1 MAKGPSRFRQCG
13 LRGQEALVNTGE
25 PWPSLDE
32 AVPRVLRMQAKL
44 HLWAA
49 RDPGR
54 QFDDLYNL
62 VCDPAFLVV
71 AWDRVR
77 RNKGA
82 RTAGVDGVSPRS
94 IVAEGDVAGFL
105 ADARAQLKSRVFS
118 PLPVRERLIP
128 KGSPGKFRSLGIPS
142 AMDRL
147 VQASVKL
154 VLEPI
159 FEADFKPVSYG
170 FRPRRRAQDAIAE
183 IHHFGTQGYHWV
195 LEADIEACF
204 DEISHPGLLR
214 RIRARI
220 GDKRVLALIKS
231 FLKAG
236 VMAEGGQFRDS
247 VTGSPQGGILSPLLA
262 NIALS
267 ALDEHFCAAYDAHG
281 AAWRR
286 AAHRRRGGAT
296 CRIVRYADD
305 FVIMVHGSKGHAEAL
320 REEVAGVLA
329 PLGLRLSAA
338 KTRVCHLDEGLDFL
352 GFRIQRRLKRGTARK
367 HIYTYP
373 SKKALASIIGKVRAL
388 TRGSRHRT
396 LADLLRQ
403 ANAVLRGWC
412 NYFRYGVSKATF
424 HYVDMF
430 TWRRITLWLRKRHK
444 GINWKT
450 LYRRFLTAKWDTPS
464 EGNVEMF
471 RPQTVEVTR
480 YRWRGYHI
488 PAPWASIAAN
498 LAV

>member
-1 MAKGPSRFRQCG
+1 
-13 LRGQEALVNTGE
+13 
-25 PWPSLDE
+25 
-32 AVPRVLRMQAKL
+32 
-44 HLWAA
+44 
-49 RDPGR
+49 
-54 QFDDLYNL
+54 
-62 VCDPAFLVV
+62 
-71 AWDRVR
+71 
-77 RNKGA
+77 
-82 RTAGVDGVSPRS
+82 VDGVSPRS
-94 IVAEGDVAGFL
+94 IVAGGDVAGFL
-105 ADARAQLKSRVFS
+105 AETRAQLKARVFT

-204 DEISHPGLLR
+204 DEISHPELVC
-214 RIRARI
+214 RIRGRI
-220 GDKRVLALIKS
+220 GDKRVLALVKS

-236 VMAEGGQFRDS
+236 IMAEGGQFRDS
-247 VTGSPQGGILSPLLA
+247 VTGTPQGGILSPLLA

-267 ALDEHFCAAYDAHG
+267 ALDEHFCARYDAHG
-281 AAWRR
+281 TAWRR

-296 CRIVRYADD
+296 YRIVRYADD
-305 FVIMVHGSKGHAEAL
+305 FVIMVHGSKEHAEAL
-320 REEVAGVLA
+320 REEAAGVLA

-352 GFRIQRRLKRGTARK
+352 GFRIQRRLKKGTARK

-373 SKKALASIIGKVRAL
+373 SKKALASITGKVRAL

-403 ANAVLRGWC
+403 VNAVLRGWC
-412 NYFRYGVSKATF
+412 NYFQYGVSKATF

-450 LYRRFLTAKWDTPS
+450 LYRRFLTAKGDTPA
-464 EGNVEMF
+464 EGKVEMF
-471 RPQTVEVTR
+471 RPHMVEVTR

-488 PAPWASIAAN
+488 PAPWASTAAN

>member
-1 MAKGPSRFRQCG
+1 
-13 LRGQEALVNTGE
+13 
-25 PWPSLDE
+25 
-32 AVPRVLRMQAKL
+32 
-44 HLWAA
+44 
-49 RDPGR
+49 
-54 QFDDLYNL
+54 

-94 IVAEGDVAGFL
+94 IVADGDVAGFL
-105 ADARAQLKSRVFS
+105 AETRAQLKSRVFS

-128 KGSPGKFRSLGIPS
+128 KGSLGKFRSLGIPS

-147 VQASVKL
+147 VQASAKL